1 MVAELLRNQGACRGG
16 EWREEQLP
24 PLPTSVRE
32 RAGTATDF
40 AAFPL
45 SHFEVWRAAR
55 VSADFMQ
62 RYPSNDKLRSH
73 LQFRNS
79 DTWCKAMSKMSFG
92 SKCSG
97 KRPQ

>member
-1 MVAELLRNQGACRGG
+1 MVAELLRNQGACRVG

-32 RAGTATDF
+32 
-40 AAFPL
+40 
-45 SHFEVWRAAR
+45 HFEVWRAAR

-97 KRPQ
+97 ERPQ